1 MKAVGLTSTG
11 MIVLCLLPAAPAMA
25 RVTPAERALVR
36 TVSQIRAAHG
46 LAPVRRSRSLARS
59 AGRYSRWQLRHDY
72 FGHQPRIRM
81 SGRFGVGGEVLRW
94 VPSWRIK
101 LRRTVRLWM
110 RSPSHRAALLHP
122 GMRRAGAGIVRGR
135 LHGRLA
141 LMVTM
146 HLGGR

>member
-1 MKAVGLTSTG
+1 MKAVGLFSTG
-11 MIVLCLLPAAPAMA
+11 VILLCLFVTPPAMA
-25 RVTPAERALVR
+25 RVTASERALVR
-36 TVSQIRAAHG
+36 AVSHVRVAHG
-46 LAPVRRSRSLARS
+46 LTPVRGSRSLARS

-81 SGRFGVGGEVLRW
+81 SSRFGVGGEVLRW

-101 LRRTVRLWM
+101 LRRTLRLWL

-122 GMRRAGAGIVRGR
+122 GMRRAGAGIARGR

-141 LMVTM
+141 LMITM

>member
-1 MKAVGLTSTG
+1 
-11 MIVLCLLPAAPAMA
+11 MIVLCLLAVPAMA

-36 TVSQIRAAHG
+36 AVSQVRVAHG
-46 LAPVRRSRSLARS
+46 LAPVRGARTLARS

-81 SGRFGVGGEVLRW
+81 SSRFGVGGEVLRW

-101 LRRTVRLWM
+101 PRRTLRLWM

-122 GMRRAGAGIVRGR
+122 DMRRAGAGIARGR
-135 LHGRLA
+135 FHGRLA
-141 LMVTM
+141 VMVTM